1 MNFQAAKLASTNW
14 IPQICP
20 ERETRLPPAPPGPTP
35 RGGPGSS
42 AGLDCPSRAG
52 GASGP
57 GGGCGSPRCSPPP
70 RDGFPGS
77 SCLGGLPPEGNL
89 SVPVKVL
96 GPLRSPPP
104 RPAPRWSQAA
114 PEGSDRRFPRIVFP
128 ELLGHWARHPLPHRI
143 SWPRLPRAPGS
154 LALAAPTLSQRLLG
168 GTSAPGWGCRP
179 PWGEGLGRERQQD
192 PRAHQQVESAVVTRQ
207 PSVW

>member
-1 MNFQAAKLASTNW
+1 MTAVVSVLITLQGNPAAPRPSRAY
-14 IPQICP
+14 
-20 ERETRLPPAPPGPTP
+20 PAGRPGQL
-35 RGGPGSS
+35 
-42 AGLDCPSRAG
+42 LDCPSRAG

-57 GGGCGSPRCSPPP
+57 GGGCGSPRCFPRL

-96 GPLRSPPP
+96 GPLQSPPP

-128 ELLGHWARHPLPHRI
+128 ELLGHWAPHPLPHRI
-143 SWPRLPRAPGS
+143 SWPPLPRAPGS
-154 LALAAPTLSQRLLG
+154 LALAAPTLRQRLRPQRSLVAHPPLAG
-168 GTSAPGWGCRP
+168 AADHPG
-179 PWGEGLGRERQQD
+179 GEGLGRGRQQD

-207 PSVW
+207 LSV